1 MVHTKAINCIQK
13 LCCSDAI
20 LQFLSSGGG
29 ASTIAFL
36 VSRSVCQKKI
46 KLSKRIKQRD
56 FNIELGT
63 KIFSQIE

>member
-36 VSRSVCQKKI
+36 VCLSVCQKNIKI
-46 KLSKRIKQRD
+46 VKMAKTEG
-56 FNIELGT
+56 F
-63 KIFSQIE
+63 